1 MWLVESDRTAHAV
14 ERGGS
19 ANTLGLPLV
28 IEIVDEEEAI
38 ERFLPTIDR
47 LVGEGLVAL
56 EAVRVVK
63 YPATAGG

>member
-1 MWLVESDRTAHAV
+1 VARRIGPHSACGRE
-14 ERGGS
+14 GGS

>member
-1 MWLVESDRTAHAV
+1 
-14 ERGGS
+14 
-19 ANTLGLPLV
+19 LPLV

-56 EAVRVVK
+56 EAVRIVT
-63 YPATAGG
+63 YPATVGG